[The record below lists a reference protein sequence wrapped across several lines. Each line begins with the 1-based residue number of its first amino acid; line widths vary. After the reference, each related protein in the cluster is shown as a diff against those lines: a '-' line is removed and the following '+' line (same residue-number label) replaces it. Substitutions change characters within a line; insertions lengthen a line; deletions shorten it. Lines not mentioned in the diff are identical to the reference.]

1 VPGWLAGRVG
11 PSGRV
16 VATDIDTTW
25 LTDLPANVRQVADAL
40 VGAGLATATEIEQHL
55 AAVTS
60 GRIDLATPPLVTAR
74 GQRR

>member
-11 PSGRV
+11 PTGRV

-25 LTDLPANVRQVADAL
+25 LTDLPAL
-40 VGAGLATATEIEQHL
+40 VGAGLATATEVEQHL